1 MIRTH
6 EWDIK
11 QIRTRREIM
20 AEEAVRTRPAQIIGP
35 RETFGVWLKDL
46 WLYRNA
52 LVALCARDI
61 RGKYKQASLGVAWAL
76 IQPLVQVALFT
87 LVFRGVARVHTA
99 VPYAVF
105 ALAALVPFNL
115 FQQIVSAGTLSFV
128 SAQGIVTKVYFPRL
142 YTVLA
147 STAAPFLSSVITL
160 VILVIAMIWF
170 RVVPSANV
178 IVAIP
183 MLLGSF
189 LLAIGVASFLGVINA
204 RFRDVQHA
212 LPLIMTVFM
221 YVSPVLYPLEIMPPR
236 LRPLALLNPVS
247 GLVEGFRAAITGI
260 APYSWNL
267 AWGSLGISVIVFIVG
282 VCVFERAQARLIDV
296 L

>member
-1 MIRTH
+1 MTEQPARL
-6 EWDIK
+6 
-11 QIRTRREIM
+11 
-20 AEEAVRTRPAQIIGP
+20 RPVHVIGP
-35 RETFGVWLKDL
+35 RETLAVWLKDL

-52 LVALCARDI
+52 LFSLSARDI
-61 RGKYKQASLGVAWAL
+61 RGKYKQASLGFAWAL
-76 IQPLVQVALFT
+76 IQPMVQVALFT
-87 LVFRGVARVHTA
+87 FVFHGVARVHTP

-115 FQQIVSAGTLSFV
+115 FQQIVMAGTPSFV
-128 SAQGIVTKVYFPRL
+128 NAQGIVTKVYFPRL

-160 VILVIAMIWF
+160 AILVIAMIWF
-170 RVVPSANV
+170 RIVPSANV

-183 MLLGSF
+183 MLLGTF
-189 LLAIGVASFLGVINA
+189 LLAIGVASFLAAVNA
-204 RFRDVQHA
+204 RFRDIQHA

-247 GLVEGFRAAITGI
+247 GLVEGFRAAIIGI
-260 APYSWNL
+260 PPYSWNL
-267 AWGSLGISVIVFIVG
+267 AWGSLGVSVVVFIVG
-282 VCVFERAQARLIDV
+282 VCVFERTQARLVDV

>member
-1 MIRTH
+1 MP
-6 EWDIK
+6 
-11 QIRTRREIM
+11 
-20 AEEAVRTRPAQIIGP
+20 EEAVRTRTVQIIGP
-35 RETFGVWLKDL
+35 RETLGVWLKDL

-52 LVALCARDI
+52 LLALCARDI
-61 RGKYKQASLGVAWAL
+61 RGKYKQTFLGVSWAI

-87 LVFRGVARVHTA
+87 LVFRGVARVQTP

-128 SAQGIVTKVYFPRL
+128 SAQGIITKVYFPRL

-147 STAAPFLSSVITL
+147 STAAPFISCIITL
-160 VILVIAMIWF
+160 AILLIAMIWF
-170 RVVPSANV
+170 GVFPSAKV
-178 IVAIP
+178 LVAIP
-183 MLLGSF
+183 MLLGAF
-189 LLAIGVASFLGVINA
+189 LLAIGIASFLGVINA
-204 RFRDVQHA
+204 RFRDIQHA

-221 YVSPVLYPLEIMPPR
+221 YVSPVLYPLETMPPR

-260 APYSWNL
+260 TPYSWNL
-267 AWGSLGISVIVFIVG
+267 VWGSFGVSVVVFIVG
-282 VCVFERAQARLIDV
+282 VCVFERTQARLVDV

>member
-1 MIRTH
+1 MTEGAAR
-6 EWDIK
+6 
-11 QIRTRREIM
+11 
-20 AEEAVRTRPAQIIGP
+20 VRPVHVIGP
-35 RETFGVWLKDL
+35 RETLGVWLKDL

-52 LVALCARDI
+52 LFSLSARDL
-61 RGKYKQASLGVAWAL
+61 RGKYKQATLGFAWAL

-87 LVFRGVARVHTA
+87 LVFRGVARVHTP

-115 FQQIVSAGTLSFV
+115 FQQIVTAGTPSFV

-160 VILVIAMIWF
+160 AILVIAMIWF
-170 RVVPSANV
+170 GIVPSANV

-183 MLLGSF
+183 MLLGTF
-189 LLAIGVASFLGVINA
+189 LLAIGVASFLAAVNA
-204 RFRDVQHA
+204 RFRDIQHA

-247 GLVEGFRAAITGI
+247 GLVEGFRAAVVGTQ
-260 APYSWNL
+260 PYSWNL
-267 AWGSLGISVIVFIVG
+267 AWASLAVSIVVFIFG
-282 VCVFERAQARLIDV
+282 VCVFERAQARLVDV